1 MDLTLCN
8 LELIDPPAKPIT
20 LCNAILKIL
29 PMWIELSV
37 AFSIQMFL
45 ETINMMIVGR
55 LNDTVA
61 QAAVGLGNI
70 ILIMFVLA
78 FLFGMNTALETLVS

>member
-1 MDLTLCN
+1 MDLSLCN
-8 LELIDPPAKPIT
+8 FELIDPPTKPLT
-20 LCNAILKIL
+20 LCSAIVKVV
-29 PMWIELSV
+29 PMWLELTF
-37 AFSIQMFL
+37 AFSVQMFL

-61 QAAVGLGNI
+61 LAAVGLGNI
-70 ILIMFVLA
+70 ILIMFVVA